1 MAMHFLESLEFWIF
15 VWFRSCMETKA
26 SVMFARCP
34 TFFRRKRLGTWCMA
48 MSRQWTAWY
57 SMQVVW
63 YIVANTSAP
72 GWVGDMCT
80 CVRVCVCMHDMAWPT
95 FMSWPCMT
103 ICTHEHAYPIL
114 MICGQKPDLGS
125 VTIHACTFLACMT
138 THGLTMHD
146 CPLTTLFHT
155 SSLIALRTTFMH
167 RVEMHACCH
176 GMKFCMHIVIWVVG
190 MLVPV
195 AHGCGDMCRK
205 NQCWSCTEWQ
215 KSLLTNANGW
225 YVGWCWVSIFFIIL
239 QVRKYLIVGTVAWK
253 SFYVICLLHGR
264 RWICSDRSHSSP

>member
-1 MAMHFLESLEFWIF
+1 M
-15 VWFRSCMETKA
+15 VYGDVTPVNCMVLHAGGVIYGGKHK
-26 SVMFARCP
+26 CP
-34 TFFRRKRLGTWCMA
+34 WLGGRHVHVCA
-48 MSRQWTAWY
+48 
-57 SMQVVW
+57 
-63 YIVANTSAP
+63 
-72 GWVGDMCT
+72 
-80 CVRVCVCMHDMAWPT
+80 RVCLHARHGMTT

-155 SSLIALRTTFMH
+155 CSLITLRTTFMH

-176 GMKFCMHIVIWVVG
+176 GMNFCMHIVIWVVA

-205 NQCWSCTEWQ
+205 
-215 KSLLTNANGW
+215 KSMLILQRETKKSSHE
-225 YVGWCWVSIFFIIL
+225 CQWVIRGMMLSQQFIFIIL
-239 QVRKYLIVGTVAWK
+239 QVRKYLIVGAVEWR
-253 SFYVICLLHGR
+253 SFHVICLLQ
-264 RWICSDRSHSSP
+264 WPQMNL